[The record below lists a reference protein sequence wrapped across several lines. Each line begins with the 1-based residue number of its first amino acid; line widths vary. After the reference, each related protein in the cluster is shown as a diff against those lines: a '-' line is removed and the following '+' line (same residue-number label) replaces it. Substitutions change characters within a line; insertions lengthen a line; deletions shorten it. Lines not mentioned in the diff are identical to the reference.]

1 MTSAA
6 RRSVPRYFGPAGARI
21 FAWMH
26 QLDTHSGIGVVL
38 CPPLG
43 YEAVQAH
50 RPLRHLAER
59 LHARGHQVVRLDYP
73 GTGDSEGL
81 GEGDAVDSWLT
92 SIASAAD
99 ELRADGCG
107 TIVLYGLRSGA
118 LLAAACAARDHVDA
132 LVLHALPPSGRQF
145 IRELRAFR
153 RMAAAS
159 GLDDPSLLELD
170 PKAEEAA
177 GYVLWGGTVDALS
190 KLDLATRPDVAD
202 CLFVAREDL
211 AADEAVA
218 QRWSTQGRVTRIE
231 PGGYSAMMQDPHK
244 ADVPEAAWSAIA
256 DWVDALPTHGAPSR
270 TRHIESAL
278 LDVAALRI
286 DAKAVTETSARVHE
300 HPITFGDGDR
310 LFGILTEPTS
320 APTRAPVL
328 LLNSGAV
335 HRVGPNRMHVL
346 WARAWAA
353 LGHRVLRVDIG
364 GIGDSAPP
372 AGQPENLTYAPT
384 GVADVQ
390 AAIDELGRRDERAPT
405 LIGICSGAYVTFHA
419 ARTARIARA
428 VLINPQTFDYKE
440 GDSLDVASA
449 RVASEYTHYRRSL
462 FSIDKWKKLVGGQV
476 DLRHIAEVVVERA
489 RRVLSTRVENFH
501 RRFRNDDEAEGP
513 LGRELRRVAGRTEL
527 TFVFSDGDPGLD
539 YLERHAGE
547 AMRRLRREAKVG
559 FDLVTRADHTFT
571 PPESQRRLFQ
581 LLSSYLD

>member
-1 MTSAA
+1 M
-6 RRSVPRYFGPAGARI
+6 
-21 FAWMH
+21 
-26 QLDTHSGIGVVL
+26 
-38 CPPLG
+38 
-43 YEAVQAH
+43 
-50 RPLRHLAER
+50 
-59 LHARGHQVVRLDYP
+59 
-73 GTGDSEGL
+73 
-81 GEGDAVDSWLT
+81 
-92 SIASAAD
+92 
-99 ELRADGCG
+99 
-107 TIVLYGLRSGA
+107 IVLYGLRSGA
-118 LLAAACAARDHVDA
+118 LLAATGAARDHVDA

-256 DWVDALPTHGAPSR
+256 DWVDALPAHGAPSR
-270 TRHIESAL
+270 TRPVESAL

-286 DAKAVTETSARVHE
+286 DAKAVTETSARVRE

-320 APTRAPVL
+320 TPTRAPVL

-364 GIGDSAPP
+364 GIGDSASP

-462 FSIDKWKKLVGGQV
+462 FSVDKWKKLVGGQV
-476 DLRHIAEVVVERA
+476 DLRHIAEVVFGRA
-489 RRVLSTRVENFH
+489 CRVLSTRVETFADASATTTRPKDRSVASCVGLRGEPSSRSCSPTAIRASTISSAMPAKPCDACDMRPRSVSTWSPARTTRSRH
-501 RRFRNDDEAEGP
+501 PSRSAAFFSCCRRTSSSSCREWLHEAAACSATTRDTTTWCAASITTHVACVP
-513 LGRELRRVAGRTEL
+513 RGRYTASPGARTRSNAPSSE
-527 TFVFSDGDPGLD
+527 
-539 YLERHAGE
+539 
-547 AMRRLRREAKVG
+547 
-559 FDLVTRADHTFT
+559 VTRTD
-571 PPESQRRLFQ
+571 PESRYTMTSVSWWRWKVPR
-581 LLSSYLD
+581 SSVVYVAP